1 MNSFSYLCGLVSKT
15 TEVNELRPY
24 DINIIGLEEKRYEFD
39 FKSGTDFFKAL
50 DQQLITKGDVQTHL
64 ILDKSETMIRLD
76 FQIQGVVEQT
86 CDRCLDLYD
95 ERVDTRQTL
104 FLKFGDRNEELT
116 DEIELI
122 ERNTATVNVARYIF
136 DFMVL
141 SLPMKRLHP
150 RFRDEEADDDEAQG
164 KMIYSSGSVTGTD
177 ESEDK
182 KPVVDPRWDALRK
195 LSNN

>member
-1 MNSFSYLCGLVSKT
+1 M
-15 TEVNELRPY
+15 NELRPY

-39 FKSGTDFFKAL
+39 FQSDSTFFKTL
-50 DQQLITKGDVQTHL
+50 DQQLVTKGDVTTHL

-76 FQIQGVVEQT
+76 FQIRGVVEQT

-95 ERVDTRQTL
+95 ENVDTRRTL
-104 FLKFGDRNEELT
+104 YLKFGDRNEELT

-122 ERNTATVNVARYIF
+122 ERNTATVHIARYIF
-136 DFMVL
+136 DFIVL

-150 RFRDEEADDDEAQG
+150 RFRTDETDDDEAATG
-164 KMIYSSGSVTGTD
+164 KLIYSSGEATETD
-177 ESEDK
+177 ETGEK
-182 KPVVDPRWDALRK
+182 TPAADPRWDALRK